1 MRLLSPLNPS
11 VENGISTEWKRHGK
25 HASLTLLLVRDRSL
39 TSQSRRR
46 SIIIREISN
55 SKISMQLL
63 FKGLMIILISRFE
76 SVHLDQNEK

>member
-39 TSQSRRR
+39 TSQSGRR
-46 SIIIREISN
+46 SIMMREISDGRV
-55 SKISMQLL
+55 SMRLL
-63 FKGLMIILISRFE
+63 FEGLMVILISGSE
-76 SVHLDQNEK
+76 SVHLDQDEG